1 LSSPTHFT
9 FLVLVVL
16 NLVSGFQAL
25 GTLMAVGI
33 MLLPAIA
40 ARFWAD
46 DVSGLILAAIL
57 SAFAASLSG
66 LLLSYYANVPTG
78 PAIILLAGVFYLLSV
93 LLGVK
98 GGLIWGLLPRKHL
111 ERDLS
116 AVESSVMKHRIVA
129 SIALVLLAL
138 LGFAGGARAADKV
151 KAVASF
157 SILGDM
163 VKQVGGDRIDVI
175 TLVGPD
181 GDAHV
186 YEPTPADAKNLA
198 TAQILFTNGLGFEGW
213 MDRLEKSSG
222 FRGKVMVAST
232 GVKPRTMV
240 EDEKTVTD
248 PHAWQS
254 LANGKLYVANI
265 RDGLIAVDPE
275 GKSVYE
281 ANAAKYLDALAKE
294 EADVRAAL
302 AALPQER
309 RKIITSH
316 DAFGYF
322 GAAYGLEIV
331 APEGVSTES
340 EASAKDVAK
349 IIRQIKAERIPAV
362 FMENITD
369 HRLLDQI
376 ASETGAKIGGELYTD
391 ALSPP
396 DGPAP
401 TYLDM
406 FRHNVGALTAA
417 VSA

>member
-1 LSSPTHFT
+1 MPS
-9 FLVLVVL
+9 
-16 NLVSGFQAL
+16 
-25 GTLMAVGI
+25 
-33 MLLPAIA
+33 
-40 ARFWAD
+40 
-46 DVSGLILAAIL
+46 
-57 SAFAASLSG
+57 
-66 LLLSYYANVPTG
+66 
-78 PAIILLAGVFYLLSV
+78 
-93 LLGVK
+93 
-98 GGLIWGLLPRKHL
+98 
-111 ERDLS
+111 
-116 AVESSVMKHRIVA
+116 
-129 SIALVLLAL
+129 
-138 LGFAGGARAADKV
+138 GARAADKV

-232 GVKPRTMV
+232 GVKPPTMV

-309 RKIITSH
+309 RKIIS
-316 DAFGYF
+316 DVREDSLGF
-322 GAAYGLEIV
+322 LEKHNFRYI
-331 APEGVSTES
+331 PSVSNKFMVDVKRPGMQVI
-340 EASAKDVAK
+340 EAMRKDKVY
-349 IIRQIKAERIPAV
+349 
-362 FMENITD
+362 
-369 HRLLDQI
+369 
-376 ASETGAKIGGELYTD
+376 IGRVWP
-391 ALSPP
+391 SW
-396 DGPAP
+396 P
-401 TYLDM
+401 TYV
-406 FRHNVGALTAA
+406 RVTVGTQDEMNKFKAA
-417 VSA
+417 FLKVMA

>member
-1 LSSPTHFT
+1 
-9 FLVLVVL
+9 
-16 NLVSGFQAL
+16 
-25 GTLMAVGI
+25 
-33 MLLPAIA
+33 
-40 ARFWAD
+40 
-46 DVSGLILAAIL
+46 
-57 SAFAASLSG
+57 
-66 LLLSYYANVPTG
+66 
-78 PAIILLAGVFYLLSV
+78 
-93 LLGVK
+93 
-98 GGLIWGLLPRKHL
+98 
-111 ERDLS
+111 
-116 AVESSVMKHRIVA
+116 MKHCIVA

-417 VSA
+417 ASA

>member
-1 LSSPTHFT
+1 MKHRLCTT
-9 FLVLVVL
+9 ITLVL
-16 NLVSGFQAL
+16 
-25 GTLMAVGI
+25 
-33 MLLPAIA
+33 
-40 ARFWAD
+40 
-46 DVSGLILAAIL
+46 
-57 SAFAASLSG
+57 G
-66 LLLSYYANVPTG
+66 LLLS
-78 PAIILLAGVFYLLSV
+78 
-93 LLGVK
+93 
-98 GGLIWGLLPRKHL
+98 
-111 ERDLS
+111 
-116 AVESSVMKHRIVA
+116 A
-129 SIALVLLAL
+129 S
-138 LGFAGGARAADKV
+138 GGAQAANKV
-151 KAVASF
+151 KTVASF

-163 VKQVGGDRIDVI
+163 VKRVGGDRVEVI

-198 TAQILFTNGLGFEGW
+198 GSQILFTNGLGFEGW

-222 FRGKVMVAST
+222 FKGRVVVAST

-240 EDEKTVTD
+240 EDEKTITD

-265 RDGLIAVDPE
+265 RDGLIAIDPA

-281 ANAAKYLDALAKE
+281 ANAAKFLDAITKE
-294 EADVRAAL
+294 ETDVKAAI
-302 AALPQER
+302 ATLPPER

-322 GAAYGLEIV
+322 GAAYGLEII

-349 IIRQIKAERIPAV
+349 IIRQIKAEHIPAV

-376 ASETGAKIGGELYTD
+376 ARETGAKIGGELYTD

-406 FRHNVGALTAA
+406 FRHNIGALTTAL
-417 VSA
+417 SS

>member
-1 LSSPTHFT
+1 
-9 FLVLVVL
+9 
-16 NLVSGFQAL
+16 
-25 GTLMAVGI
+25 
-33 MLLPAIA
+33 
-40 ARFWAD
+40 
-46 DVSGLILAAIL
+46 
-57 SAFAASLSG
+57 
-66 LLLSYYANVPTG
+66 
-78 PAIILLAGVFYLLSV
+78 
-93 LLGVK
+93 
-98 GGLIWGLLPRKHL
+98 
-111 ERDLS
+111 
-116 AVESSVMKHRIVA
+116 MKHRIVA
-129 SIALVLLAL
+129 SIALALLAL